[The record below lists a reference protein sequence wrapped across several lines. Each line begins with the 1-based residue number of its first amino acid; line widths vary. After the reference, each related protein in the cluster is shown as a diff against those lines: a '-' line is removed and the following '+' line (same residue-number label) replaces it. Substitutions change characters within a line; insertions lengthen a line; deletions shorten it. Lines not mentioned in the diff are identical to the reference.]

1 MTTATA
7 PARTAPARTVPRA
20 DALGLPPD
28 ALLRW
33 LVPATAATAV
43 AELLVLRVFTRTIIH
58 IPGAQ
63 DATAVLGLVADAGRF
78 AYYLAAVLLVI
89 TLVLL
94 VGDLVRRGSARSMT
108 AAATVLMFIATSTV
122 ARAGLVSDLLL
133 ATVTGACVV
142 TLTCLVTTT
151 VHGYGRRVLPIC
163 FVAGYA
169 CSAAYTA
176 LSPTQLRVD
185 RVTGSPTLLFL
196 AEALVLAGATLSP
209 LLVHARRDRLA
220 ALVGLTAGLGVL
232 GMLVANAST
241 TKILLLWNI
250 GLSGYFPD
258 VVYAV
263 AFGALVY
270 TVIALARSGNHLR
283 SLAILLVLAGGIG
296 LHSTYQTGLVVAGLG
311 VLALLGDRTGSL
323 TTPWLAP
330 RQSGR

>member
-63 DATAVLGLVADAGRF
+63 DAAVVLGLVADAGRF

-89 TLVLL
+89 TLALL
-94 VGDLVRRGSARSMT
+94 VGDLVRRGSPRAVT

-122 ARAGLVSDLLL
+122 ARAGLVSDLLV
-133 ATVTGACVV
+133 ATATGACVLTLACVV
-142 TLTCLVTTT
+142 TSSA
-151 VHGYGRRVLPIC
+151 HGYGRLLAIC

-169 CSAAYTA
+169 CSTVFTA
-176 LSPTQLRVD
+176 LSPTPLRVD
-185 RVTGSPTLLFL
+185 RVAGSPTLLFV
-196 AEALVLAGATLSP
+196 AEALVLAGATLLP
-209 LLVHARRDRLA
+209 LVVRVRRDRLA
-220 ALVGLTAGLGVL
+220 ALVGLVAGLGVL
-232 GMLVANAST
+232 GMLTANAST

-311 VLALLGDRTGSL
+311 VLALLGDRTVSL